1 MFATTCDSSMLL
13 VLKFSNTSKK
23 RISTSDGLV
32 LYWPTKFEVS
42 YFLLQKI
49 HSLLSQKEETFAVQV
64 LK

>member
-1 MFATTCDSSMLL
+1 MLL

-23 RISTSDGLV
+23 RIGTSDGLV

>member
-32 LYWPTKFEVS
+32 LYWPTKFVS